1 MSEFLGITHA
11 DIGYELAKKWD
22 LPSTISTCIA
32 FHHNPSIAMV
42 HKRFVSLAHVSDIWT
57 RRMHIGSGGDD
68 QQLETEEYA
77 KRIART
83 MPSVEEK
90 REEIV
95 AQVDSIIPSDD
106 SDSKK

>member
-1 MSEFLGITHA
+1 
-11 DIGYELAKKWD
+11 
-22 LPSTISTCIA
+22 
-32 FHHNPSIAMV
+32 
-42 HKRFVSLAHVSDIWT
+42 
-57 RRMHIGSGGDD
+57 MHIGSGGDD